1 MLKVFLLIGLS
12 ACLALGNPLSKTDE
26 YDDEY
31 EEEEVCLTSA
41 YSEAPNTECVFPF
54 TFKNF
59 TYNGCPTDPND
70 ESKRWCST
78 KTDENGVHITGGGNW
93 GHCTPG
99 CQPEVFPGTLKA
111 FSNIFTFL

>member
-41 YSEAPNTECVFPF
+41 DSEAPNTECVFPF
-54 TFKNF
+54 TFKGKTF
-59 TYNGCPTDPND
+59 TQCTTFDYYPQ
-70 ESKRWCST
+70 SWCATQVDGRGNYVRGEWGECSSSCTSDNST
-78 KTDENGVHITGGGNW
+78 FYLSRCLDENN
-93 GHCTPG
+93 
-99 CQPEVFPGTLKA
+99 F
-111 FSNIFTFL
+111 